1 MAEKKG
7 IDKEMAVL
15 RGRLGGYR
23 SRPQDDPDLVATKT
37 LLAQKAFIARFERL
51 LAENP
56 SLTKEQKEKL
66 ATVLEEKVVL

>member
-1 MAEKKG
+1 MAEKYT
-7 IDKEMAVL
+7 INKEMAVL

-23 SRPQDDPDLVATKT
+23 SRAQDDPELVATKT

-51 LAENP
+51 LAEHP

-66 ATVLEEKVVL
+66 ATVLEEKVVV